1 MMKKTVSV
9 RADAS
14 EYELASE
21 KLQEIL
27 NQTMGAAVDAGTG
40 ATIRVV
46 SESTVARSQE
56 LSERNRDIQRH
67 CVGL

>member
-1 MMKKTVSV
+1 MKKTVSV

>member
-27 NQTMGAAVDAGTG
+27 NQTMGAAVEAGTG

>member
-1 MMKKTVSV
+1 MKKTVSV

-14 EYELASE
+14 EYERASE